1 MWYKICSVKA
11 LDAECCCICV
21 AVLLGRYLC
30 CVAAGAADTQLIS
43 CISRAL
49 YPLNTRNT
57 PLVSGELD
65 HVMEDIFMTCLPPTF
80 PFHLPPCSSSLCC
93 LLTPAHSSLMVD
105 TGHYPQI
112 MSQVRIPHFNLIVK
126 YQLMLHILAFVLSE
140 DGVSAE
146 IR

>member
-1 MWYKICSVKA
+1 MWYKMQYVLYLRVKA
-11 LDAECCCICV
+11 LDAVCCCICV

-65 HVMEDIFMTCLPPTF
+65 HVMEDSFMTCLPPTF
-80 PFHLPPCSSSLCC
+80 PFPPPTLLLLPLLFTDSSS
-93 LLTPAHSSLMVD
+93 
-105 TGHYPQI
+105 
-112 MSQVRIPHFNLIVK
+112 
-126 YQLMLHILAFVLSE
+126 
-140 DGVSAE
+140 
-146 IR
+146 